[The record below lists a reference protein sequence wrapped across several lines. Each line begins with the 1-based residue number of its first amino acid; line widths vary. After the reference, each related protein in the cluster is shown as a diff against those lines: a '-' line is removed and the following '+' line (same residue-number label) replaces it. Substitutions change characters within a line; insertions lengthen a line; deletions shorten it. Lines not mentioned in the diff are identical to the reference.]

1 MGFDPDEGIATMTN
15 LLVQATRQI
24 DEAIGYLGS
33 DDDRATAAADAAIKT
48 ARQLQHVYYSESAR
62 LLELRDTRERISGR
76 ELHRQCERIARS

>member
-1 MGFDPDEGIATMTN
+1 MTN

-48 ARQLQHVYYSESAR
+48 ARQLQHCYYSETAVARARGHPRAHRVESSTANASESAR
-62 LLELRDTRERISGR
+62 S
-76 ELHRQCERIARS
+76 